1 MLYSL
6 IRNNRLSCT
15 LMEDFVDELM
25 SYLDKSSE
33 EEHIVIIH
41 QMYHAKRFKGE
52 IYVPNTYH
60 VTQIKKKR

>member
-1 MLYSL
+1 
-6 IRNNRLSCT
+6 
-15 LMEDFVDELM
+15 MEDFVDELM

-41 QMYHAKRFKGE
+41 QMCHAKRFKGE

-60 VTQIKKKR
+60 VTQIKKNGEGDEYVDFRMR